1 MHYMNSGEITGF
13 KEEELDTVIELLVA
27 AGLYDRKERVPV
39 YEAKGNVPL
48 TIGIEEVYGDI
59 SFNLQ
64 NFVDFCKEKGIAID
78 GSISYCGD
86 SDGGYEI
93 KESMLQE
100 LAEDELAI
108 RDASDK
114 QLLDELQRRGY
125 LKIQIKLEEFFST
138 VGESENIVV
147 CDEDGRE
154 LARYDGKQSI
164 PVELNQKTVFKIKR
178 ETGVVTVFIAHKVP
192 ILDENGKND
201 LKEIMRELL
210 ETRGYAVTDEKINEL
225 FDVYE
230 DCQEWEDDQMLSGNT
245 YDEVEDFVKHSS
257 CVDEILK

>member
-13 KEEELDTVIELLVA
+13 KEEELDSVIELLVA
-27 AGLYDRKERVPV
+27 ADLYDRKERVPV

-64 NFVDFCKEKGIAID
+64 NFVDLCKEKGIVID
-78 GSISYCGD
+78 GSISYYGD

-100 LAEDELAI
+100 LAKDELAV
-108 RDASDK
+108 RNASDK
-114 QLLDELQRRGY
+114 QLLDELQKRGY

-147 CDEDGRE
+147 CDEDRRE

-164 PVELNQKTVFKIKR
+164 PLELNHRRVMKVTR
-178 ETGVVTVFIAHKVP
+178 ASGTVTVIIASE
-192 ILDENGKND
+192 EN
-201 LKEIMRELL
+201 
-210 ETRGYAVTDEKINEL
+210 
-225 FDVYE
+225 
-230 DCQEWEDDQMLSGNT
+230 
-245 YDEVEDFVKHSS
+245 
-257 CVDEILK
+257 

>member
-13 KEEELDTVIELLVA
+13 KEEELDSVIELLVA
-27 AGLYDRKERVPV
+27 ADLYDRKERVPV

-64 NFVDFCKEKGIAID
+64 NFVDLCKEKGIVID
-78 GSISYCGD
+78 GSISYYGD

-100 LAEDELAI
+100 LAKDELAV
-108 RDASDK
+108 RNASDK
-114 QLLDELQRRGY
+114 QLLDELQKRGY

-164 PVELNQKTVFKIKR
+164 PLALNHRRVMKVTR
-178 ETGVVTVFIAHKVP
+178 ASGTVTVIIASE
-192 ILDENGKND
+192 EN
-201 LKEIMRELL
+201 
-210 ETRGYAVTDEKINEL
+210 
-225 FDVYE
+225 
-230 DCQEWEDDQMLSGNT
+230 
-245 YDEVEDFVKHSS
+245 
-257 CVDEILK
+257 